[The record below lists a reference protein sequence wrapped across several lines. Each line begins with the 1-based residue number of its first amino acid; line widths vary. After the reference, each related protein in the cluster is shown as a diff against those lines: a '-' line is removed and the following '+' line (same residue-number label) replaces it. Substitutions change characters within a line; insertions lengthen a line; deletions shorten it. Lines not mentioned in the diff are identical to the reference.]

1 MGRFNRGAS
10 TNLIYIMF
18 DILFGL
24 LAYILA
30 GLFSRMGTTFL
41 EQSYFLIC
49 VAFMLIFVLANKE
62 SRLYNVTT
70 FFYVDRIIKRV
81 TKSFIIAGGVTSTL
95 LFYVGRAKVD
105 QRFYIIY
112 LVTSF
117 VLLLGNAFFVRYVLM
132 KRLADAPRT
141 R

>member
-117 VLLLGNAFFVRYVLM
+117 VLARPTPSWPATSDANA
-132 KRLADAPRT
+132 
-141 R
+141 